1 MARSLEL
8 AGRRLSG
15 VCNRTHDKA
24 VAFARR
30 YDVERVY
37 GSPDELY
44 ADPSI
49 DAIYITTPHNTHIH
63 YLVPALTAGKHVL
76 CEKSI
81 TLNSEELGQARSV
94 AGSTDA
100 S

>member
-1 MARSLEL
+1 MCDGSTKAAAPIDAAAAAEAAFERVRGAGFPDGIFAAPQLRWAVIGCGAIANQMARSLEL

-37 GSPDELY
+37 GSPD
-44 ADPSI
+44 
-49 DAIYITTPHNTHIH
+49 
-63 YLVPALTAGKHVL
+63 
-76 CEKSI
+76 
-81 TLNSEELGQARSV
+81 
-94 AGSTDA
+94 
-100 S
+100 